1 VTGSEGV
8 RPFII
13 IGENIHCTRVVKRDG
28 ARGGVAPDGRP
39 GVRFPD
45 GSGGE
50 TWLPLPDSILES
62 SEFTGSARIKH
73 VMAAVRQGLA
83 GGELAEVAAAY
94 LAWMAQRQV
103 DGGADYL
110 DLNVDEI
117 DPSVAGRVEAMAW
130 LVRAVGPASRV
141 PLSIDSSDSV
151 VLEAGLDAIDP
162 AWAGGAVAMVNSA
175 SSERPDV
182 IDLCLRRGTPVVL
195 SCTGA
200 SMPSDA
206 QDRLDRAEQII
217 GMAVAEGLPLGS
229 LHVDVLV
236 IPIGVDPFAG
246 VAYLDAVRGVR
257 ERFGPDIHI
266 TGGIS
271 NVSFGLPARRLVSDV
286 FLDLAAQAGLDS
298 GIVDPVAADI
308 RAALSPDRD
317 SEAYR
322 LAAAMLTG
330 EDAFGMAFI
339 EAYRAGR
346 LGESATG

>member
-1 VTGSEGV
+1 VTGPEGD
-8 RPFII
+8 RPFVI

-39 GVRFPD
+39 GVHFPD

-50 TWLPLPDSILES
+50 LWLPLPESIVSS
-62 SEFTGSARIKH
+62 SEFTASGRIKH

-83 GGELAEVAAAY
+83 GGEVAGIAAAY
-94 LAWMAQRQV
+94 VAWMAQRQV

-117 DPSVAGRVEAMAW
+117 DPSTAGRVAAMTW

-151 VLEAGLDAIDP
+151 VLEAGLDAIEP
-162 AWAGGAVAMVNSA
+162 GWAGGAVAMVNSA

-182 IDLCLRRGTPVVL
+182 LDLCLRRGTPVVL
-195 SCTGA
+195 SCTGD
-200 SMPSDA
+200 SMPSGA
-206 QDRLDRAEQII
+206 QDRLERAEHII
-217 GMAVAEGLPLGS
+217 GMALAKGLTLES
-229 LHVDVLV
+229 MHVDVLV

-246 VAYLDAVRGVR
+246 TAYLDAVRGVR
-257 ERFGPDIHI
+257 ERYGPAIHV

-308 RAALSPDRD
+308 RAALHPDRE
-317 SEAYR
+317 SGPYR

-346 LGESATG
+346 LGEAAAG